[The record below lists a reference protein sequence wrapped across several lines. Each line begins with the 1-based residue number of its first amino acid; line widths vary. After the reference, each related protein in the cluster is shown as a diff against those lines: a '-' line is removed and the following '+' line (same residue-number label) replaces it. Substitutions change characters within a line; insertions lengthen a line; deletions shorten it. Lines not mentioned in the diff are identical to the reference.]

1 MDGANGS
8 RKFFAITLSLL
19 SPVILFT
26 LVMQIIV
33 TIQAFTQA
41 YIIDGRRARLLPCI
55 EHNGPDLK
63 IRKRGTCRMRG
74 FD

>member
-1 MDGANGS
+1 MDGANGL
-8 RKFFAITLSLL
+8 RKFFAVTLPLL

-33 TIQAFTQA
+33 TFQAFTQA

-55 EHNGPDLK
+55 EHNGLDLE
-63 IRKRGTCRMRG
+63 IAKRGTCRMRG
-74 FD
+74 